1 MTTFRFKLKGGYVI
15 GLLTLPTEV
24 GAVQVATLAGSK
36 ADALMRAA
44 TIAQRIS
51 EDPVMAALLPPQ
63 AAAAISAA
71 KALSAA
77 ARQGPKSLKRLW
89 GKIRGPGKKRLAE
102 ALAREAAETSGVGA
116 MYFGHRTSV
125 KQPNR
130 GAWQEWLDY
139 EHEDINP
146 DDDPYDDEDYELG
159 RRKRRK
165 RKGRKRQRARER
177 DDAPLDEP
185 AAPVDTAPQGGGG
198 GDGYYEDEPED
209 EPADNGVEP

>member
-102 ALAREAAETSGVGA
+102 ALAKEAAETSGVGA
-116 MYFGHRTSV
+116 IYFGQRSSV

-139 EHEDINP
+139 EHEDVDAEY
-146 DDDPYDDEDYELG
+146 DDDTDYELG
-159 RRKRRK
+159 RRRRK
-165 RKGRKRQRARER
+165 RRRKGKRARERSR

-185 AAPVDTAPQGGGG
+185 AAPIDTPQGGGG
-198 GDGYYEDEPED
+198 YYEDESEPED
-209 EPADNGVEP
+209 DQTDNGGES